1 MRKYI
6 ALAAVA
12 LLLGPTLV
20 FAQLDPS
27 ETGLDA
33 TGAEVYGTLDQTLG
47 QWVGTKI
54 ITPALALVGLIFL
67 VLMVYAGFLWMTAG
81 GASDQVQK
89 AKDLMIRAVI
99 GVIIITAAY
108 AITTY
113 IFTALNAPSL

>member
-6 ALAAVA
+6 ALATIA
-12 LLLGPTLV
+12 LLLGPTLA
-20 FAQLDPS
+20 FGQLDPS
-27 ETGLDA
+27 ETGLTT
-33 TGAEVYGTLDQTLG
+33 TGDEVYGSLDQTIG
-47 QWVGTKI
+47 QWVGSKI

-81 GASDQVQK
+81 GQTDQVQK

-108 AITTY
+108 AVTSY
-113 IFTALNAPSL
+113 VFTALN